1 MKKIFILILAMSCLF
16 GVFGCA
22 DNSSDL
28 PEVPSQEA
36 TEPFDDSELRAKYP
50 EYYAVCEGVRDGR
63 MGVEV
68 YIWEIAEGEYRCG
81 ALDQTSSYKDVEQ
94 WLPVTKNGATIDEM
108 KTILALYGIPQ
119 KKVSVV
125 LIKRT
130 GMTLYEKDNEVDY
143 QTVQEI
149 FWGN

>member
-50 EYYAVCEGVRDGR
+50 NYYVKYDKV

-68 YIWEIAEGEYRCG
+68 YIWEIADGEYRCG
-81 ALDQTSSYKDVEQ
+81 AMHATNRYKEPDEIT
-94 WLPVTKNGATIDEM
+94 PITKNGATIEEM
-108 KTILALYGIPQ
+108 KIILSSCGFSREEIHLNFLKKYGMAMYEVDN
-119 KKVSVV
+119 KVSSE
-125 LIKRT
+125 
-130 GMTLYEKDNEVDY
+130 TLQK
-143 QTVQEI
+143 I
-149 FWGN
+149 FWGKLS

>member
-50 EYYAVCEGVRDGR
+50 NYYVKYDKV

-68 YIWEIAEGEYRCG
+68 YIWEIADGEYRCG
-81 ALDQTSSYKDVEQ
+81 AMYATNRYKEPDEITP
-94 WLPVTKNGATIDEM
+94 LTKNGATIEEM
-108 KTILALYGIPQ
+108 KIILSSCGFSREDIRLNFLKKYGMAMYEVDN
-119 KKVSVV
+119 KVSFE
-125 LIKRT
+125 
-130 GMTLYEKDNEVDY
+130 TL
-143 QTVQEI
+143 QEI